1 MDMAKVVVERFENVK
16 KCFQSS
22 NGWKFEANLERS
34 KKVFKSPIWN
44 CQKKFSKA
52 QFGIA
57 KKGFQK
63 PNLELPKK
71 VYDFKVFENLFNL
84 GFQFQA
90 F

>member
-1 MDMAKVVVERFENVK
+1 LDGQVSSLSFQGVQNANLEIIGLSFVQMDMAKVVVERFGNVK

-34 KKVFKSPIWN
+34 KKVFKSPIWK
-44 CQKKFSKA
+44 CQKRFIK
-52 QFGIA
+52 
-57 KKGFQK
+57 
-63 PNLELPKK
+63 
-71 VYDFKVFENLFNL
+71 NLFNL